1 MHTSP
6 YDRITHRHLDSFPA
20 TIEGNETA
28 LFCVVST
35 HPLSQQAHDAL
46 LASAGRLEYSPKQ
59 ICFITLTATGAEG
72 DRSGS
77 ATAAASAERSD
88 ATAAVGADQLATTAT
103 TTSANQSIVAP
114 RQLLEV
120 IEAIDPLCVVL
131 TDRKAVETASAGYNA
146 PLSLGTK
153 ELLLGRGCCC
163 FEDFGSLLESE
174 KGKLSA
180 WTCLR
185 TLPVCFS

>member
-6 YDRITHRHLDSFPA
+6 YDRITHHHLRSFPG
-20 TIEGNETA
+20 TIEGSETA

-46 LASAGRLEYSPKQ
+46 VASAGRLEYSPKQ
-59 ICFITLTATGAEG
+59 VCFITLAVTDIEG
-72 DRSGS
+72 DQS
-77 ATAAASAERSD
+77 ATTMSMTS
-88 ATAAVGADQLATTAT
+88 ADQRATTAT
-103 TTSANQSIVAP
+103 TTSADQSIVAP
-114 RQLLEV
+114 RQLLEA

-146 PLSLGTK
+146 PLSLETK

-163 FEDFGSLLESE
+163 FEDFEALLESE
-174 KGKLSA
+174 KGKRSA
-180 WTCLR
+180 WNCLR
-185 TLPVCFS
+185 ALPPCFG

>member
-46 LASAGRLEYSPKQ
+46 VASAGRLEYSPKQ
-59 ICFITLTATGAEG
+59 ICFITLTATDAEG
-72 DRSGS
+72 DRSA
-77 ATAAASAERSD
+77 ATMSTTS
-88 ATAAVGADQLATTAT
+88 TDQQATTAT
-103 TTSANQSIVAP
+103 TTSADQSIVTP
-114 RQLLEV
+114 RQLLEA

-174 KGKLSA
+174 KGKRTA
-180 WTCLR
+180 WNCLR
-185 TLPVCFS
+185 TLPTCFG